1 MHPTSSKPSSAI
13 LFPGPLDLSILDSIS
28 HHLNLPAFRTL
39 YTSDPPPHSLPY
51 LIQRWITTGA
61 DFMHSNNLLRVLSR
75 LVLLPPQHQPHG
87 LHTIST
93 LLNTP
98 SIFSILN
105 RYRLKQL
112 KTNHSKNL
120 LFVSKTGRMNLS
132 IPDTDRYLEMIEEEW
147 PAEDMM
153 QLLDTIS
160 TPFEPAVNAAAS
172 GNLMALRLFMKHDLA
187 PLDMVLPAA
196 VGYELGLA
204 NSFIFSD
211 YDFVNEAP
219 KKGGRLNVGK
229 EKRKQG
235 VVKEVLEYANKEY
248 PKQMKVLLMLSE
260 LEEYDCI
267 TVLDMCSQQPADS
280 DRAARL
286 LKMLLLEMEEERKVL
301 ASKQCANAFE
311 TAIEQ
316 AVLLEEEGY
325 NGRLV
330 VVDTWIQHAAD
341 VLGIGEEDLPLRMS
355 LAGSGQAKRV
365 RRVMLTHDE
374 EEGVWYLRDKPE
386 RRKEVEVE
394 IDDAL
399 TEIDDG
405 EMFV

>member
-1 MHPTSSKPSSAI
+1 MAFRNPLPRPTR
-13 LFPGPLDLSILDSIS
+13 PLDPQL
-28 HHLNLPAFRTL
+28 HLPPPQPPLFRTL
-39 YTSDPPPHSLPY
+39 YTSDTPPHSLPY
-51 LIQRWITTGA
+51 LIQRWTTTGA
-61 DFMHSNNLLRVLSR
+61 DFTHSSNLLRVLSR

-98 SIFSILN
+98 SISSILT

-147 PAEDMM
+147 VAEDMM

-160 TPFEPAVNAAAS
+160 TPFEPAVNAAAC
-172 GNLMALRLFMKHDLA
+172 GNLRALRLFMKHDLA

-204 NSFIFSD
+204 NRFVFSD
-211 YDFVNEAP
+211 YDFVNEVPRKAR
-219 KKGGRLNVGK
+219 RLRVVSERRK
-229 EKRKQG
+229 EG

-248 PKQMKVLLMLSE
+248 PKQLKVLLMLSE
-260 LEEYDCI
+260 LEEYDCL

-280 DRAARL
+280 YRAAGL
-286 LKMLLLEMEEERKVL
+286 LKMLLLEIGKERKVL
-301 ASKQCANAFE
+301 ACKQCARAFE

-316 AVLLEEEGY
+316 AVMLEEEGY
-325 NGRLV
+325 KGRLV
-330 VVDTWIQHAAD
+330 VIDTWVQHAAG
-341 VLGIGEEDLPLRMS
+341 VLEIGDEDLPLLKS
-355 LAGSGQAKRV
+355 LASSGQAKGV
-365 RRVMLTHDE
+365 RREMLTYDE
-374 EEGVWYLRDKPE
+374 KEGVWYLRDKPGG
-386 RRKEVEVE
+386 RKELEM
-394 IDDAL
+394 DDAV
-399 TEIDDG
+399 TEIDEG